1 MKLTVLWVYGTLL
14 ALSSLSR
21 TTGASGE
28 GDLLGDRGFA
38 PCAATLELEGP
49 CIPGQEEDTCPYLF
63 TLPPL
68 TVHLPKQL
76 IELEEIMK
84 DLQKLKDNVDQLRKM
99 CADCTVRQ
107 TERVCGTQREGEH
120 AATNEGTDKQ
130 EDERKWV
137 NDKKHLR
144 EEFGTDVVQVEVMKK
159 VDGDTDSEVRT
170 VLEERGREKWKAEEE
185 RIEVDVKEK
194 EKTETLLEVALRDG
208 KTQTERGKA
217 TDKLGQQKVPTPGGE
232 GTVDMTRE
240 RNKETEKGTAK
251 DKEGDF
257 KEDQGDKLQ
266 SGKERKTTSDNKHK
280 EKSEESDK
288 HLRRD
293 ERKETDKKTQ
303 TEVNRGSDGIKMSE
317 DHDEHTNKEREQ
329 RLQDR
334 KNKMERG
341 LRVEQNKE
349 KPKQTETFG
358 RAATQ
363 RTIKEGEEEEEDGEM
378 GTEIK
383 PEGEE
388 MVGTVQRDEDLTSN
402 RASERTD
409 FVPVSQTPLAP
420 IRPTHDFV
428 DSNKATTLT
437 SPPPAPR
444 LLSSSRLIPDDI
456 QATTIAAHRIT
467 TQSTAGDG
475 TSISEHPRPDAEADV
490 GATST
495 PTTTTTIST
504 LGVPGQQITSSPT
517 RFTSTTSPRPGAAFQ
532 DRSFSTV
539 AATIT
544 STLRQKLYTTATT
557 GVEDS
562 SQWTVKRNAS
572 SNTKTGVKPRPE
584 PGEKHKPGI
593 KPEADRKLKNPK
605 NVHKLDG
612 TPSPGER
619 IKIDQ
624 KQRPSLQ
631 KPTARQKPKPGKDPQ
646 RVQIKKP
653 DQGAPLQ
660 HVNNNPGPKHDQDL
674 TTDKNKLDVR
684 KPKSHLKSVPAVQRP
699 TSDQRLIVS
708 INATGSDIDPLT
720 EPPNSKPEKKPN
732 RPLKADKPEPKQ
744 KPEKKPKSHE
754 KAESDFTSKSNQ
766 HFTPESEKAET
777 IKLKAAEPEQE
788 SVTELMR
795 KSDEDLS
802 PESKSN
808 RDSTPGQNIS
818 QDRIK
823 IPSDKKPKPSKK
835 TPVIKQNPKPH
846 TLPRLYPKRPEL
858 GKKTKPSEKPKLGQ
872 VPQRNQR
879 PKKPVSGPLPDLK
892 PESVPDEIPATKS
905 NKTSKLRPPTTP
917 GPTLMPGATSV
928 QRTKPAVRLKSSP
941 KTKTDSYP
949 HISATTADGI
959 QNSQIYVP
967 PTSGAIKPTAEATHS
982 PADTE
987 FSHSTKKNITP
998 RPSTSDSR
1006 EPGPSPLLHALLQ
1019 GFTVSPDSRVTS
1031 DLRPQTAGQP
1041 SSIPMTTRPNK
1052 INHRILPSV
1061 IASTSPGSTRPNP
1074 DSNAGSS
1081 SHTTV
1086 RHDVEDMAPRQNP
1099 HRDII
1104 TPPVPSP
1111 RAHTTSTL
1119 SPDYRSTIPV
1129 TSGPESPAAESST
1142 PTARE
1147 LRVKINQVAVLPG
1160 IVRPKDLPEDDQGG
1174 SRSGHKLPT
1183 WTSSKVRRDCSDHLL
1198 RGQTGGGVY
1207 LVTPDIRSRS
1217 FSVLCDMELQ
1227 GGGWTLLQR
1236 RLDGSVSFNR
1246 TWAEYRSGFGQLR
1259 GGEFWL
1265 GNTMI
1270 HLLTRDRDMV
1280 LRVELEDFYG
1290 VREHAEYAQ
1299 FRVASER
1306 LRYRLTVGGYSG
1318 TAGDALRFSGSYDH
1332 NQRSFTTPD
1341 RDNDRYPSGNCGA
1354 YYSSGWWFD
1363 ACMAANLNG
1372 RYYVGTY
1379 RGVRD
1384 GIFWGT
1390 WPNISTEL
1398 YPASD
1403 RRSFK
1408 SVRMMIRPKGFTP

>member
-1 MKLTVLWVYGTLL
+1 MRLTALCVYGTLL

-28 GDLLGDRGFA
+28 GDLLGDRGLG

-49 CIPGQEEDTCPYLF
+49 CGPGQEEDTCPYLF

-76 IELEEIMK
+76 RELEKIMK

-120 AATNEGTDKQ
+120 VATNEGTDKQ
-130 EDERKWV
+130 EDERKWA
-137 NDKKHLR
+137 NDRKDLR
-144 EEFGTDVVQVEVMKK
+144 EEFGTDVVKVEMMME

-170 VLEERGREKWKAEEE
+170 VLEERGREKWKAEGE
-185 RIEVDVKEK
+185 RSEVVVKEN
-194 EKTETLLEVALRDG
+194 EKTETLLEVALKDG
-208 KTQTERGKA
+208 KTQTEGGKV
-217 TDKLGQQKVPTPGGE
+217 TDKLGQQKVPTSGGE
-232 GTVDMTRE
+232 ARKVDMTRE

-251 DKEGDF
+251 DKKGDL
-257 KEDQGDKLQ
+257 KGDQVDKLQ

-280 EKSEESDK
+280 EKTEESDK
-288 HLRRD
+288 HLGRD
-293 ERKETDKKTQ
+293 ETKETDKKTQ
-303 TEVNRGSDGIKMSE
+303 TEENRGSDGIKMSE

-329 RLQDR
+329 HLQDR
-334 KNKMERG
+334 KKKMERG
-341 LRVEQNKE
+341 LRVEQNNE
-349 KPKQTETFG
+349 KAKQTEIIG

-363 RTIKEGEEEEEDGEM
+363 RTIKEGEEEGEDGEM

-388 MVGTVQRDEDLTSN
+388 MVGTLQRDSDEDLTSN
-402 RASERTD
+402 RTSEGTD
-409 FVPVSQTPLAP
+409 FVSVSQTPLAP
-420 IRPTHDFV
+420 ISPTHDSV

-437 SPPPAPR
+437 SSPPPR
-444 LLSSSRLIPDDI
+444 LLSSSRLIQDDN
-456 QATTIAAHRIT
+456 QAMTTAAHRIT
-467 TQSTAGDG
+467 TQSTDGDV

-490 GATST
+490 RATST
-495 PTTTTTIST
+495 PTTTTIST
-504 LGVPGQQITSSPT
+504 LGVPGQQITSSTT
-517 RFTSTTSPRPGAAFQ
+517 RFTSTTSPRPAAGFQ
-532 DRSFSTV
+532 DRSISTV
-539 AATIT
+539 AATTT
-544 STLRQKLYTTATT
+544 STPYQNLYTTTTT
-557 GVEDS
+557 GVEDR
-562 SQWTVKRNAS
+562 SQWTVKKNAS
-572 SNTKTGVKPRPE
+572 SNTGVKPRPK

-605 NVHKLDG
+605 NDHKLDG
-612 TPSPGER
+612 APSPDKK
-619 IKIDQ
+619 IKNIQ
-624 KQRPSLQ
+624 KQKPSLQ
-631 KPTARQKPKPGKDPQ
+631 KPTAEQKPKPGKDPQ
-646 RVQIKKP
+646 RVIIKKT
-653 DQGAPLQ
+653 DQRAPLQ
-660 HVNNNPGPKHDQDL
+660 HVKNNPGPKHDQDL
-674 TTDKNKLDVR
+674 TTDKNKLDAR
-684 KPKSHLKSVPAVQRP
+684 EPKSHLKSVPPVQRP
-699 TSDQRLIVS
+699 TSHQRLVS
-708 INATGSDIDPLT
+708 INATGSDKDPLT
-720 EPPNSKPEKKPN
+720 ERLNSKPEKKPN
-732 RPLKADKPEPKQ
+732 RPLKADKPESKQ
-744 KPEKKPKSHE
+744 KPEKKPKSNE

-766 HFTPESEKAET
+766 HLTPESEKAET

-795 KSDEDLS
+795 KSDENLS
-802 PESKSN
+802 PESKSH

-818 QDRIK
+818 HDRIS
-823 IPSDKKPKPSKK
+823 SDKKPKPSTK
-835 TPVIKQNPKPH
+835 TPVIKQNPKPGRI
-846 TLPRLYPKRPEL
+846 PKPYQKRPEL
-858 GKKTKPSEKPKLGQ
+858 GKKIKPSVKPKLGQ
-872 VPQRNQR
+872 VPQTNQR
-879 PKKPVSGPLPDLK
+879 PKKPVPGQLPDLK
-892 PESVPDEIPATKS
+892 PESVPDEIPETES

-941 KTKTDSYP
+941 KTKTDSDP
-949 HISATTADGI
+949 HISGTTADGI
-959 QNSQIYVP
+959 QNSQIHVP
-967 PTSGAIKPTAEATHS
+967 PTSGAIKQTAEATRS

-998 RPSTSDSR
+998 GPMTSDSR
-1006 EPGPSPLLHALLQ
+1006 APGPSPLLHALLQ

-1052 INHRILPSV
+1052 IIHRILPSV

-1074 DSNAGSS
+1074 DSNADSS
-1081 SHTTV
+1081 SQTTI
-1086 RHDVEDMAPRQNP
+1086 RHHVEEMAPRQNP
-1099 HRDII
+1099 HPDKI
-1104 TPPVPSP
+1104 TTPVPSP

-1119 SPDYRSTIPV
+1119 SPDFRSTTPV
-1129 TSGPESPAAESST
+1129 TSGPESPAAELST
-1142 PTARE
+1142 PSARE
-1147 LRVKINQVAVLPG
+1147 LRVKINQVPVLPS
-1160 IVRPKDLPEDDQGG
+1160 IMRPKELPEDNQGG
-1174 SRSGHKLPT
+1174 SRSDHKLPT
-1183 WTSSKVRRDCSDHLL
+1183 WTSSKVRRDCSDQLL
-1198 RGQTGGGVY
+1198 RGETRSGVY

-1217 FSVLCDMELQ
+1217 FSVLCDMELE

-1270 HLLTRDRDMV
+1270 HLLTRERDMV
-1280 LRVELEDFYG
+1280 LRVELEDFDG
-1290 VREHAEYAQ
+1290 VREYAEYAQ

-1318 TAGDALRFSGSYDH
+1318 TAGDALCFSKSYDH
-1332 NQRSFTTPD
+1332 NQRPFTTPD

-1372 RYYVGTY
+1372 RYYVGKY

-1390 WPNISTEL
+1390 WANISTEY
-1398 YPASD
+1398 YPSSD